1 MSLNI
6 KSPEADAL
14 VAKLTRLTG
23 ESKTTAVIVALRER
37 LERARRDRER
47 QSLSNDLLAIGKL
60 APEQVDRETK
70 ALAPTA
76 A

>member
-1 MSLNI
+1 MNF

-14 VAKLTRLTG
+14 VAELTRLTG
-23 ESKTTAVIVALRER
+23 ESKTGAVMVALRER
-37 LERARRDRER
+37 LEPARRERER
-47 QSLSNDLLAIGKL
+47 QSLSDDLLAIGKL
-60 APEQVDRETK
+60 ALEPVDRETK

>member
-6 KSPEADAL
+6 KSPEVDAL
-14 VAKLTRLTG
+14 VAELTRLTG
-23 ESKTTAVIVALRER
+23 ESRTGAVIVALRER
-37 LERARRDRER
+37 LERARPERER

-60 APEQVDRETK
+60 ALEPVDRETK

>member
-1 MSLNI
+1 VSLNI
-6 KSPEADAL
+6 KSPEVDAL
-14 VAKLTRLTG
+14 VAELTRLTG
-23 ESKTTAVIVALRER
+23 ESRTGAVIVALRER
-37 LERARRDRER
+37 LERARPERER

-60 APEQVDRETK
+60 ALEPVDRETK